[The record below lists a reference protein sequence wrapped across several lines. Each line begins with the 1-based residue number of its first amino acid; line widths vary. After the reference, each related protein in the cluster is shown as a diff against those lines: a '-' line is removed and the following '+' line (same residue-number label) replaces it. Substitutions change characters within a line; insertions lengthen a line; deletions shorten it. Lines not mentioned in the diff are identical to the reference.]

1 MAATGMERNH
11 KREKNQ
17 AFPLQRM
24 SSFASIDLVSHSSLT
39 ASSTDT
45 NGKNC
50 FGVGCSIDNVRQTAP
65 DDESNHLTNW
75 KSAPDSSCPTVIVT
89 ADWSGFNSGSFSLSS
104 MSVLFDAQDG
114 KTPSR
119 GSHANGLTLNYASG
133 ASMDVS
139 NWLLCTRAQ
148 VDDDGN
154 IVAWD
159 ICAFDSA
166 APDGTFDRVQGAI
179 WKLTPVKGK
188 NNDCQVGVY
197 EMQMHGVETKGAVI
211 CVGAIVGIVIAILVA
226 ISIAAACVIRR
237 SNLRKRKARGLQQ
250 PTGGWQS
257 LELWAADRADH
268 HDT

>member
-1 MAATGMERNH
+1 
-11 KREKNQ
+11 
-17 AFPLQRM
+17 M
-24 SSFASIDLVSHSSLT
+24 SSYASVELVSHSSLT
-39 ASSTDT
+39 ASSTDPT
-45 NGKNC
+45 GKNC
-50 FGVGCSIDNVRQTAP
+50 IGVGCSIYNVRQTAP
-65 DDESNHLTNW
+65 NDEQNHLTNW
-75 KSAPDSSCPTVIVT
+75 KSAPDSSCAPVTVT

-114 KTPSR
+114 
-119 GSHANGLTLNYASG
+119 GSKADVLTLNYASG

-197 EMQMHGVETKGAVI
+197 EMQMHGVETKGVMI
-211 CVGAIVGIVIAILVA
+211 SVGAMVGIVIAILAA
-226 ISIAAACVIRR
+226 IAIAAVCVIRR
-237 SNLRKRKARGLQQ
+237 SNLRKRTVRWLQQ

-268 HDT
+268 HDN